1 LTPRT
6 GEISEPPKPAL
17 YRRDVGGH
25 KVIMARAK
33 RTSPAGSGP
42 AATETGGT
50 LTIDLAAI
58 VANWQAL
65 TRQLLTV
72 ECAAVVK
79 ANAYGLGLKPVVAA
93 LADAGCKTF
102 FVADIAEARIVRAC
116 AKEATIYVLHGFMLQ
131 CADLFIELA
140 ARPVINSMTEL
151 AEWDTFVAARGWQGG
166 AALHVDTGMNRLG
179 VSPEEA
185 AALAPRAQTQNHG
198 ITLLLSH
205 LACADIPDHPLNAKQ
220 LGLFRELRKLY
231 SGIAASLAN
240 SSGIF
245 LGDSTYFDLARPGAA
260 LYGINPTPGRPNPMK
275 SVVEL
280 SGRIVQ
286 IRYVARDQTVG
297 YGATWTARRN
307 SRIAVVALGYAN
319 GLLRA
324 GSASDEHAGG
334 SAIVAGNR
342 CPIVGRISMDL
353 LMLDITELADG
364 TVRRGDFATLVGG
377 ELSIDEVAAAA
388 GTIGYEILTRLG
400 MRCHLDY
407 RGK

>member
-1 LTPRT
+1 MT
-6 GEISEPPKPAL
+6 
-17 YRRDVGGH
+17 
-25 KVIMARAK
+25 RAK

-42 AATETGGT
+42 VAAETGAT

-65 TRQLLTV
+65 RRQLLTV

-93 LADAGCKTF
+93 LADAGCRTF
-102 FVADIAEARIVRAC
+102 FVADVAEARIVRAR
-116 AKEATIYVLHGFMLQ
+116 AKDATIYVLHGFALA
-131 CADLFIELA
+131 CAEAFIELA

-151 AEWDTFVAARGWQGG
+151 AEWDTFVADHAWQGG

-198 ITLLLSH
+198 IALLLSH

-220 LGLFRELRKLY
+220 LRLFRELRALY
-231 SGIAASLAN
+231 SGIPASLAN

-245 LGDSTYFDLARPGAA
+245 LGDATYFDLVRPGAA

-280 SGRIVQ
+280 TGRVVQ
-286 IRYVARDQTVG
+286 IRAVAREQTIG

-307 SRIAVVALGYAN
+307 SRIAVAAVGYAN

-324 GSASDEHAGG
+324 GSAGDEHPGG
-334 SAIVAGNR
+334 AAIVAGKR

-353 LMLDITELADG
+353 LMLDITDLPDG
-364 TVRRGDFATLVGG
+364 AVRRGDFATLIGG

-388 GTIGYEILTRLG
+388 GTIGYEVLTRLG
-400 MRCHLDY
+400 LRCHLDY
-407 RGK
+407 RGG

>member
-1 LTPRT
+1 
-6 GEISEPPKPAL
+6 
-17 YRRDVGGH
+17 
-25 KVIMARAK
+25 MARAK
-33 RTSPAGSGP
+33 HTSPAESDP
-42 AATETGGT
+42 TAAETGGT

-93 LADAGCKTF
+93 MADAGCKTF
-102 FVADIAEARIVRAC
+102 FVADIAEARIVRAR
-116 AKEATIYVLHGFMLQ
+116 AKDATIYVLHGFTLQ
-131 CADLFIELA
+131 CAEAFIELA

-151 AEWDTFVAARGWQGG
+151 AEWDTFVADRAWQGG

-185 AALAPRAQTQNHG
+185 AALAPRVQTQNHG
-198 ITLLLSH
+198 IALLLSH
-205 LACADIPDHPLNAKQ
+205 LACADIPDHPLNARQ
-220 LGLFRELRKLY
+220 LRLFRELRALY
-231 SGIAASLAN
+231 SGIPASLAN

-245 LGDSTYFDLARPGAA
+245 LGDATYFDLARPGAA
-260 LYGINPTPGRPNPMK
+260 LYGINPTPGRPNPMT

-280 SGRIVQ
+280 SGRVVQ
-286 IRYVARDQTVG
+286 LRAVARDQTIG

-324 GSASDEHAGG
+324 GSASDQHPGG
-334 SAIVAGNR
+334 AAIVAGKR

-353 LMLDITELADG
+353 LMLDITDLPDG
-364 TVRRGDFATLVGG
+364 AVRRGDFASLIGG
-377 ELSIDEVAAAA
+377 ELGIDEVAASA

-407 RGK
+407 RGG

>member
-1 LTPRT
+1 
-6 GEISEPPKPAL
+6 
-17 YRRDVGGH
+17 
-25 KVIMARAK
+25 MARAK

-42 AATETGGT
+42 LAAETGGT

-65 TRQLLTV
+65 SRQLLTV
-72 ECAAVVK
+72 ECGAVVK

-93 LADAGCKTF
+93 LANAGCKTF
-102 FVADIAEARIVRAC
+102 FVADIAEARIVRAR
-116 AKEATIYVLHGFMLQ
+116 AKHATIYVLHGFTLQ
-131 CADLFIELA
+131 CADVFIELA

-151 AEWDTFVAARGWQGG
+151 AEWDTFVAERAWQGG

-198 ITLLLSH
+198 IALILSH

-220 LGLFRELRKLY
+220 LKLFRELRGLY
-231 SGIAASLAN
+231 SGIPASLAN

-245 LGDSTYFDLARPGAA
+245 LGDAAYFDLARPGAA
-260 LYGINPTPGRPNPMK
+260 LYGINPTPGRANPMT

-280 SGRIVQ
+280 TGGIVQ
-286 IRYVARDQTVG
+286 LRTVARDQTIG

-324 GSASDEHAGG
+324 GSAGDEHPGG
-334 SAIVAGNR
+334 AAIVAGKR

-353 LMLDITELADG
+353 LMVDITDLSDG
-364 TVRRGDFATLVGG
+364 AVRRGDFATLIGG

-388 GTIGYEILTRLG
+388 GTIGYEVLTRLG

-407 RGK
+407 RGA

>member
-1 LTPRT
+1 
-6 GEISEPPKPAL
+6 
-17 YRRDVGGH
+17 
-25 KVIMARAK
+25 MARAK
-33 RTSPAGSGP
+33 RTSPAESGP
-42 AATETGGT
+42 AAAETGGT

-72 ECAAVVK
+72 QCAAVVK

-102 FVADIAEARIVRAC
+102 FVADIAEARIVRAR
-116 AKEATIYVLHGFMLQ
+116 AKDATIYVLHGFTLQ
-131 CADLFIELA
+131 CAETFIELA

-151 AEWDTFVAARGWQGG
+151 AEWDTFVADRAWQGG

-185 AALAPRAQTQNHG
+185 AALAPRVQTQNHG
-198 ITLLLSH
+198 IALLLSH
-205 LACADIPDHPLNAKQ
+205 LACADIPDHPLNARQ
-220 LGLFRELRKLY
+220 LQLFRELRALY
-231 SGIAASLAN
+231 SGIPASLAN

-245 LGDSTYFDLARPGAA
+245 LGDATYFDLARPGAA

-275 SVVEL
+275 SVIEL
-280 SGRIVQ
+280 TGRIVQ
-286 IRYVARDQTVG
+286 IRAVVREQTIG
-297 YGATWTARRN
+297 YGATWTARRH

-324 GSASDEHAGG
+324 GSADDEHPGG
-334 SAIVAGNR
+334 AAIVAGKR

-353 LMLDITELADG
+353 LMLDITDLADG
-364 TVRRGDFATLVGG
+364 AVRRGDFATLIGG

-388 GTIGYEILTRLG
+388 GTIGYEVLTRLG
-400 MRCHLDY
+400 MRCHLNY
-407 RGK
+407 RGQ

>member
-1 LTPRT
+1 MT
-6 GEISEPPKPAL
+6 
-17 YRRDVGGH
+17 
-25 KVIMARAK
+25 RAK

-42 AATETGGT
+42 VAAETGAT

-65 TRQLLTV
+65 RRQLLTV

-93 LADAGCKTF
+93 LADAGCRTF
-102 FVADIAEARIVRAC
+102 FVADVAEARIVRAR
-116 AKEATIYVLHGFMLQ
+116 AKDATIYVLHGFALA
-131 CADLFIELA
+131 CAEAFIELA

-151 AEWDTFVAARGWQGG
+151 AEWDTFVADHAWQGG

-198 ITLLLSH
+198 IALLLSH

-220 LGLFRELRKLY
+220 LRLFRELRALY
-231 SGIAASLAN
+231 SGIPASLAN

-245 LGDSTYFDLARPGAA
+245 LGDATYFDLVRPGAA

-280 SGRIVQ
+280 TGRVVQ
-286 IRYVARDQTVG
+286 IRAVAREQTIG

-307 SRIAVVALGYAN
+307 SRIAVAAVGYAN

-324 GSASDEHAGG
+324 SSAGDEHPGG
-334 SAIVAGNR
+334 AAIVAGKR

-353 LMLDITELADG
+353 LMLDITDLPDG
-364 TVRRGDFATLVGG
+364 AVRRGDFATLIGG

-388 GTIGYEILTRLG
+388 GTIGYEVLTRLG
-400 MRCHLDY
+400 LRCHLDY
-407 RGK
+407 RGG

>member
-1 LTPRT
+1 MT
-6 GEISEPPKPAL
+6 
-17 YRRDVGGH
+17 
-25 KVIMARAK
+25 RAK

-42 AATETGGT
+42 VAAETGAT

-65 TRQLLTV
+65 RRQLLTV

-93 LADAGCKTF
+93 LADAGCRTF
-102 FVADIAEARIVRAC
+102 FVADVAEARIVRAR
-116 AKEATIYVLHGFMLQ
+116 AKDATIYVLHGFALA
-131 CADLFIELA
+131 CAEAFIELA

-151 AEWDTFVAARGWQGG
+151 AEWDTFVADHAWQGG

-198 ITLLLSH
+198 IALLLSH

-220 LGLFRELRKLY
+220 LRLFRELRALY
-231 SGIAASLAN
+231 SGIPASLAN

-245 LGDSTYFDLARPGAA
+245 LGDATYFDLVRPGAA

-280 SGRIVQ
+280 TGRVVQ
-286 IRYVARDQTVG
+286 IRAVAREQTIG

-307 SRIAVVALGYAN
+307 SRIAAVALGYAN

-324 GSASDEHAGG
+324 GSAGDEHPGG
-334 SAIVAGNR
+334 AAIVAGKR

-353 LMLDITELADG
+353 LMLDITDLPDG
-364 TVRRGDFATLVGG
+364 AVRRGDFATLIGG

-388 GTIGYEILTRLG
+388 GTIGYEVLTRLG
-400 MRCHLDY
+400 LRCHLDY
-407 RGK
+407 RGG

>member
-1 LTPRT
+1 
-6 GEISEPPKPAL
+6 
-17 YRRDVGGH
+17 
-25 KVIMARAK
+25 MARAK
-33 RTSPAGSGP
+33 RTAPAGSGP
-42 AATETGGT
+42 VAAETGGT

-58 VANWQAL
+58 VTNWQVLA
-65 TRQLLTV
+65 RKLLTV

-79 ANAYGLGLKPVVAA
+79 ANAYGLGLRPVVAV

-102 FVADIAEARIVRAC
+102 FVADIAEARIVRAR
-116 AKEATIYVLHGFMLQ
+116 AKDATIYVLHGFTLQ
-131 CADLFIELA
+131 CADAFIELA

-151 AEWDTFVAARGWQGG
+151 AEWDTFVADRAWQGG

-198 ITLLLSH
+198 IALLLSH

-220 LGLFRELRKLY
+220 LGLFRELRALY
-231 SGIAASLAN
+231 SGIPASLAN

-245 LGDSTYFDLARPGAA
+245 LGDPTYFDLARPGAA
-260 LYGINPTPGRPNPMK
+260 LYGINPTPGRPNPMT

-280 SGRIVQ
+280 TGRVVQ
-286 IRYVARDQTVG
+286 IRAVAREQTIG

-324 GSASDEHAGG
+324 GSASDEHPGG
-334 SAIVAGNR
+334 AAIVAGKR

-353 LMLDITELADG
+353 LMLDITDLPDG
-364 TVRRGDFATLVGG
+364 AVRRGDFATLIGG
-377 ELSIDEVAAAA
+377 ELGIDEVAAAA
-388 GTIGYEILTRLG
+388 GTIGYEVLTRLG

-407 RGK
+407 RGG

>member
-1 LTPRT
+1 
-6 GEISEPPKPAL
+6 
-17 YRRDVGGH
+17 
-25 KVIMARAK
+25 MARAK
-33 RTSPAGSGP
+33 RLSPAESIP
-42 AATETGGT
+42 VAADTGGT

-58 VANWQAL
+58 AANWRAL

-93 LADAGCKTF
+93 LAKAGCKTF
-102 FVADIAEARIVRAC
+102 FVADLAEARIVRAK
-116 AKEATIYVLHGFMLQ
+116 AKQATIYVLHGFTQ
-131 CADLFIELA
+131 QGAENFIELA
-140 ARPVINSMTEL
+140 VRPVINSMTEL
-151 AEWDTFVAARGWQGG
+151 AEWDAFVAARAWQGG

-179 VSPEEA
+179 VSREEA
-185 AALAPRAQTQNHG
+185 AALAPRVQTQNHG

-205 LACADIPDHPLNAKQ
+205 LACADTPDHPLNAKQ
-220 LGLFRELRKLY
+220 LQLFRELRALY
-231 SGIAASLAN
+231 SGIPASLAN

-245 LGDSTYFDLARPGAA
+245 LGDATYFDLARPGAA

-280 SGRIVQ
+280 AGRIVQ
-286 IRYVARDQTVG
+286 IRVVAREQTIG

-324 GSASDEHAGG
+324 GSASNEHPGG
-334 SAIVAGNR
+334 AAIVAGKR

-353 LMLDITELADG
+353 LMLDVTDLPDG
-364 TVRRGDFATLVGG
+364 AVRRGEFATAIGG
-377 ELSIDEVAAAA
+377 ELGIDEVATAA

-400 MRCHLDY
+400 LSCHRSY
-407 RGK
+407 RDG

>member
-1 LTPRT
+1 
-6 GEISEPPKPAL
+6 
-17 YRRDVGGH
+17 
-25 KVIMARAK
+25 MARAK
-33 RTSPAGSGP
+33 RTSPAESGP
-42 AATETGGT
+42 AAAETGGT

-102 FVADIAEARIVRAC
+102 FVADIAEARIVRAR
-116 AKEATIYVLHGFMLQ
+116 AKDATIYVLHGFTLQ
-131 CADLFIELA
+131 CAEAFIELA

-151 AEWDTFVAARGWQGG
+151 AEWDTFVAGRAWQGG

-185 AALAPRAQTQNHG
+185 AALAPRVQTQNHG
-198 ITLLLSH
+198 IALLLSH
-205 LACADIPDHPLNAKQ
+205 LACADIPDHPLNARQ
-220 LGLFRELRKLY
+220 LQLFRELRALY
-231 SGIAASLAN
+231 SGIPASLAN

-245 LGDSTYFDLARPGAA
+245 LGDATYFDLARPGAA

-275 SVVEL
+275 SVIEL
-280 SGRIVQ
+280 TGRIVQ
-286 IRYVARDQTVG
+286 IRAVVREQTIG

-324 GSASDEHAGG
+324 GSADDEHPGG
-334 SAIVAGNR
+334 AAIVAGKR

-353 LMLDITELADG
+353 LMLDITDLADG
-364 TVRRGDFATLVGG
+364 AVRRGDFATLIGG

-388 GTIGYEILTRLG
+388 GTIGYEVLTRLG
-400 MRCHLDY
+400 MRCHLNY
-407 RGK
+407 RGE